1 MIHKWVLILFV
12 QIKFLLNT
20 VFFSVTSRTNYNINN
35 YYWSVS
41 LFALNNESIFNIT
54 LEDSTWGAAAAVTTV
69 FPPSASAL
77 FSFISLSLLFG
88 LFHSLF
94 LTHTS
99 IHQTSFLYHVH
110 TTHTYTPIC
119 TSIFTFALNYTRFF
133 GIQLIPNLI

>member
-1 MIHKWVLILFV
+1 M
-12 QIKFLLNT
+12 
-20 VFFSVTSRTNYNINN
+20 RGGGGG
-35 YYWSVS
+35 
-41 LFALNNESIFNIT
+41 
-54 LEDSTWGAAAAVTTV
+54 DSGV

-77 FSFISLSLLFG
+77 FSVISLSLLFG

-99 IHQTSFLYHVH
+99 IHQTYFLYHAH